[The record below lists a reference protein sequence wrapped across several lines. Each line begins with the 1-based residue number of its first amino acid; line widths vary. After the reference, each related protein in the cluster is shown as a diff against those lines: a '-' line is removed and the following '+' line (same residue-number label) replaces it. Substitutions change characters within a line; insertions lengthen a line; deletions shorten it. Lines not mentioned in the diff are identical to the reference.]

1 MFQIKVVLPRYK
13 KKVKS
18 RKGDALRIGCTLVS
32 FSKPSRAGWASSVSG
47 HSAQPV
53 FPLQPALQP
62 LLHLLH
68 WLRTTSTH
76 SPTQP
81 LWFCLCLFGLL
92 SVIVYSKWDS
102 QSIYHCHH
110 VTAAKPPFSPQNRRF
125 LAAVSLSGNA
135 KFQVACCFSDFSGLC
150 VGYEQK
156 FQDRKSSNSSLS

>member
-81 LWFCLCLFGLL
+81 LWFCLFIWTPVSNRLFQVGLPVHL
-92 SVIVYSKWDS
+92 SLSSCYSS
-102 QSIYHCHH
+102 QTSF
-110 VTAAKPPFSPQNRRF
+110 FSPNQKIFGSCVSLRKCKVPGCLLFFRF
-125 LAAVSLSGNA
+125 LRTLCGLWTEISG
-135 KFQVACCFSDFSGLC
+135 
-150 VGYEQK
+150 
-156 FQDRKSSNSSLS
+156 